1 MAITCSISGSVQV
14 TDNASGSIALSQ
26 LQNFSYVGSVFEYTN
41 QGSVGT
47 SPTSI
52 TFPIA
57 AVQFLKIQ
65 NLSTTT
71 TIAVSWTK
79 NGGSSVAVITLDP
92 GGVIQYC
99 ETTTSNGITA
109 LTLTGGAAATPYS
122 MILAG

>member
-1 MAITCSISGSVQV
+1 LAITCSISGSISV
-14 TDNASGSIALSQ
+14 TDNVTGSVALSQ

-52 TFPIA
+52 TLPIA

-65 NLSTTT
+65 NLSTSTT
-71 TIAVSWTK
+71 LAVTWTK
-79 NGGSSVAVITLDP
+79 NSGSSVAIITLDA
-92 GGVIQYC
+92 GGVIEYC

-109 LTLTGGAAATPYS
+109 LTLTGGASATPYS

>member
-1 MAITCSISGSVQV
+1 MITCSISGSIQV
-14 TDNASGSIALSQ
+14 TDNATGSVALSQ

-47 SPTSI
+47 SPTAV
-52 TFPIA
+52 TLPISP
-57 AVQFLKIQ
+57 VQFLKIQ

-71 TIAVSWTK
+71 TLAVTWTK
-79 NGGSSVAVITLDP
+79 NGGGSVAVITLDP
-92 GGVIQYC
+92 GGAIQFS

-109 LTLTGGAAATPYS
+109 LTLTGGAASTPYS